1 MTIRS
6 LVTAATGAFLVL
18 MLAAIAIGGGRI
30 NEIRMGG
37 PIQTNTQHASDLVAD
52 ILPPPEYVI
61 EPYLEASLLARDPS
75 SYSLRQQRLHKL
87 RADYDARHTY
97 WQQTHFD
104 PGLQRRITQD
114 THEPAMK
121 FWNILDTELLPAAQA
136 GDQARIDM
144 AFGDLTAAYEMHRE
158 KVDQTVEEALN
169 YQRKLKTDADN
180 NLATTLTLLAAL
192 AGAMVTLLLIFSGFI
207 HGRVVRPIRRL
218 SRAMRAMAQGEA
230 VSKGRDAGRQDEIGE
245 AYSALDDIIVSV
257 SAKAAQEN
265 RKQIATQA
273 MIVNELG
280 VALEK
285 LGGGVLHH
293 RISADFPSEY
303 VSLREDYN
311 KAAAAMFNAVEEVKS
326 CVNQLNSSASEIDS
340 ATQDLSQ
347 RTEHQAANLE
357 ETAAAM
363 QQLTGRVAEAASAS
377 KAAHGTVVDVRQ
389 KAEENGET
397 VKSAIDA
404 MNGIEQSAE
413 AIAQIT
419 NVIDGIAFQTNLLA
433 LNAGVEAARAGDAGK
448 GFAVVANEV
457 RALAQRCSDAARD
470 IKGLIQESNTHI
482 EGGVTLVR
490 ESGEA
495 LQQIMERVGSIS
507 GLIEMIAESATN
519 QAEGVQQINTTI
531 GSIDRMTQQ
540 NAAMGEECNAAARI
554 LKSEADRLR
563 DLVGRFELGDAQFS
577 GSARTAAKARKA
589 A

>member
-1 MTIRS
+1 MTIRA
-6 LVTAATGAFLVL
+6 LVSYATAIFLVL
-18 MLAAIAIGGGRI
+18 MLVAIAIGGERI

-37 PIQTNTQHASDLVAD
+37 PIQTNTQHASDLIAD

-75 SYSLRQQRLHKL
+75 SYSLHAQRLQKL

-97 WQQTHFD
+97 WLETHFD
-104 PGLQRRITQD
+104 PALQKRITQD

-121 FWNILDTELLPAAQA
+121 FWNTLDTEFLPAAQA
-136 GDQARIDM
+136 GDQAKIDL
-144 AFGDLTAAYEMHRE
+144 AFADLTAAYEMHRE
-158 KVDQTVEEALN
+158 KVDMTVQEALD
-169 YQRKLKTDADN
+169 YQQKLKRNADN
-180 NLATTLTLLAAL
+180 NLATTLTLLVSLAAAL
-192 AGAMVTLLLIFSGFI
+192 VGLFVLFSMFI

-218 SRAMRAMAQGEA
+218 AQQMRIMAQGGEIHN
-230 VSKGRDAGRQDEIGE
+230 SRDSARQDEIGE
-245 AYSALDDIIVSV
+245 AYGALDDIVTYVSEKAARESREQ
-257 SAKAAQEN
+257 SAKQT
-265 RKQIATQA
+265 I
-273 MIVNELG
+273 IVNALG

-285 LGGGVLHH
+285 LRSGVLHH
-293 RISADFPSEY
+293 RISEQFPPEY
-303 VSLREDYN
+303 VSLRDDYN
-311 KAAAAMFNAVEEVKS
+311 KAAESMLSAVEDVKS
-326 CVNQLNSSASEIDS
+326 CVTMLNSSASEIDS

-377 KAAHGTVVDVRQ
+377 MAARDSVVDVRQ
-389 KAEENGET
+389 RADDNREKVN
-397 VKSAIDA
+397 SAIEA
-404 MNGIEQSAE
+404 MSGIERGAE

-470 IKGLIQESNTHI
+470 IKTLIQDSNAHI
-482 EGGVTLVR
+482 DGGVVLVR

-495 LQQIMERVGSIS
+495 LNQIMERVSNIS
-507 GLIEMIAESATN
+507 GLIEMIAESAN
-519 QAEGVQQINTTI
+519 DQAEGVQQINTTI
-531 GSIDRMTQQ
+531 SSIDRMTQQ

-563 DLVGRFELGDAQFS
+563 GLVGRFELASEQTRRPES
-577 GSARTAAKARKA
+577 RAA
-589 A
+589 